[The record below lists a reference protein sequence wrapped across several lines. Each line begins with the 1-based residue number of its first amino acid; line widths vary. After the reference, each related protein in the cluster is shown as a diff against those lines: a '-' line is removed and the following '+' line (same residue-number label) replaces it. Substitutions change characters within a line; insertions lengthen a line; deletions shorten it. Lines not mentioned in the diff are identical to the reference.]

1 METPAVETQAELN
14 EQMKVRLEKV
24 PQLRNAG
31 YHPYAERFER
41 THRLHEA
48 SSLPDGEKGVRV
60 AGRIIALRY
69 FGKLAFG
76 HLYDIDGKIQFALQK
91 NKLGKQFDDMKDLVD
106 IGDFIGVE
114 GEMMTTKTVKNNRCR

>member
-1 METPAVETQAELN
+1 M
-14 EQMKVRLEKV
+14 RLEKV

-69 FGKLAFG
+69 FGKLALDTFT
-76 HLYDIDGKIQFALQK
+76 ISTGKSSL
-91 NKLGKQFDDMKDLVD
+91 
-106 IGDFIGVE
+106 
-114 GEMMTTKTVKNNRCR
+114 RCRKTNWANNSMI